1 MTTMQLRYHQKS
13 IDELLTYF
21 PLFQGLD
28 PNIVKLV
35 AAESSFK
42 KMAKHAIIY
51 KVDAPADSVFFLLRG
66 SVKIGAHF
74 DDGREVIKRILHPFA
89 MFGELGIIGEETYRD
104 FASAMTADV
113 QMVVVPISTLT
124 RLLPRYSELSLR
136 VLNLLGDRLRQVE
149 NRLESLI
156 FKDARRRIIDFLKE
170 SASRQGKRVGYEML
184 IKHSLTQQDIANIT
198 GTSRQTVTSVLND
211 LRRANLIY
219 FNRRSILIRDLAKL
233 S

>member
-1 MTTMQLRYHQKS
+1 MQLRYHQKS
-13 IDELLTYF
+13 IEELLSYF

-28 PNIVKLV
+28 PHILKLV
-35 AAESSFK
+35 ASESSFK

-51 KVDAPADSVFFLLRG
+51 KMDAPADSVYFLLRG

-74 DDGREVIKRILHPFA
+74 DDGREVIKRILHPFS
-89 MFGELGIIGEETYRD
+89 MFGELGIIGEENYRD
-104 FASAMTADV
+104 FGSAMTADV
-113 QMVVVPISTLT
+113 QMVVVPIKTLT
-124 RLLPRYSELSLR
+124 RLLPRYSDLSMR

>member
-1 MTTMQLRYHQKS
+1 MQPRYHQKS
-13 IDELLTYF
+13 IEELLTYF

-28 PNIVKLV
+28 PHLLALV

-42 KMAKHAIIY
+42 KKIKHAIIY
-51 KVDAPADSVFFLLRG
+51 KADTSADSVYFLLRG
-66 SVKIGAHF
+66 SVKIGANF
-74 DDGREVIKRILHPFA
+74 DDGREVIKRILHPFS
-89 MFGELGIIGEETYRD
+89 MFGELGLIGEENYRD

-113 QMVVVPISTLT
+113 QLVVVPISTLM
-124 RLLPRYSELSLR
+124 RLLPKYADLSMR
-136 VLNLLGDRLRQVE
+136 VVNLLGDRLRQVE

-170 SASRQGKRVGYEML
+170 SASRQGKRIGYELL

-219 FNRRSILIRDLAKL
+219 FNRKSILIRDLANL